1 MFCWVTINVKDMED
15 SLRFY
20 QEIVGLK
27 VNRRFKPMS
36 STEISFLGSE
46 GTNTEVELIK
56 NDKNTN
62 PQYGKDISMGF
73 IVKSLEN
80 TIAGLKTKKI
90 GNIEGPF
97 QPGPNVKFIY
107 ITDPNGVKIQFV
119 ENISK

>member
-27 VNRRFKPMS
+27 VNRRFKPMP

-56 NDKNTN
+56 NDKTVNL
-62 PQYGKDISMGF
+62 QYGKDISMGF
-73 IVKSLEN
+73 IVKSLEE
-80 TIAGLKTKKI
+80 TIAKLKSKKI
-90 GNIEGPF
+90 ENIEGPF

-107 ITDPNGVKIQFV
+107 ITDPNGMKIQFV
-119 ENISK
+119 ENIFK

>member
-27 VNRRFKPMS
+27 VNRRFKPMPT
-36 STEISFLGSE
+36 TEISFLGSE

-56 NDKNTN
+56 NDKIVNL
-62 PQYGKDISMGF
+62 QHGKDISMGF
-73 IVKSLEN
+73 IVKSLEE
-80 TIAGLKTKKI
+80 TIAKLNSKKVE
-90 GNIEGPF
+90 NIEGPF

-119 ENISK
+119 ENNQK